1 MCLLWL
7 EFLSL
12 FGGNSIVC
20 RAIPCWFRCNSLFVV
35 ICYSLVL
42 LLFLHCEASSSWCCN
57 SSLFLSFWCTPYLF
71 CRFLY
76 FVSCYCN
83 SFIVHLFSTKCQICL
98 AQNAKLVLGLLQISA
113 PVLLGCHS
121 CLFLMRPYKTALLTL
136 EVFSRALQEH
146 IATNK
151 FQLGFAI
158 PVCFLFSLQMLP
170 LALKLVSSLCTATVY
185 HKNKSPPI
193 STFTSKFHI
202 S

>member
-1 MCLLWL
+1 
-7 EFLSL
+7 
-12 FGGNSIVC
+12 
-20 RAIPCWFRCNSLFVV
+20 
-35 ICYSLVL
+35 
-42 LLFLHCEASSSWCCN
+42 
-57 SSLFLSFWCTPYLF
+57 
-71 CRFLY
+71 
-76 FVSCYCN
+76 
-83 SFIVHLFSTKCQICL
+83 
-98 AQNAKLVLGLLQISA
+98 
-113 PVLLGCHS
+113 
-121 CLFLMRPYKTALLTL
+121 MRPYKTALLTL